1 MEVMKDKDTLLSV
14 RNANHQ
20 KLLSDLE
27 NVVVSMRLSL
37 LTLEN
42 NSTVNLQ

>member
-42 NSTVNLQ
+42 IVHVQ